1 MNLLR
6 IALLL
11 VLAPAVPLPQAPATA
26 SVEGIVVRLGTAGP
40 VADADVELTRVE
52 GTAAAPLPPGAAEVL
67 ARALIG
73 GGNSRA
79 TVNPAISTEV
89 HYRKTG
95 ADGRFSFT
103 NLKEG
108 KYRLVS
114 VSIGGMY
121 QPAEYGQRDPRGR
134 GLNFP
139 LAAGQALKDAK
150 LEMAPTGA
158 ITGRITD
165 ENGQPVGHARV
176 SALVPRVENGR
187 RYLAIV
193 GTVHSDD
200 RGNYRLFW
208 LPPGRYYVAARLAD
222 LTRRSV
228 SVLVFPPGRINS
240 NDEASTPIISRR
252 RLPSG
257 EFEEETT
264 GMVYYGGVLEPDRA
278 KPLEVFPGE
287 TFAAADIPLG
297 IGKMPA
303 SHIRGSVL
311 DSNGQP
317 AKSAFLRA
325 IPRQW
330 SPSVMILTATA
341 DSNGNFDIMGAV
353 PGSYAVFAVTTAP
366 AFLTDIQ
373 RASLMAAGLDPTRV
387 VAGITSELGYAPV
400 DVGNA
405 QVSGIKINTVRGIG
419 LSGRVVIE
427 GRPAMAEG
435 DPALAKIVVS
445 LRRDPNLLYMPDAM
459 IPLPQPPIP
468 PGATTVPPR
477 PVNGQVND
485 KGAFNILAGLG
496 DFQVNVT
503 EIPSNAYVK
512 SVRMG
517 NVDVQSGG
525 LQIGGPVDNPL
536 EVVIGTD
543 GGEITG
549 TAVNDRAEVQANVVV
564 ALVPESPLLRRRF
577 DLYRSATT
585 DFAGKFRLRNIPP
598 GAYKMFSW
606 PYVES
611 DAWQEAQFL
620 QPYESLGKLITVR
633 EGSSQ
638 ETQVKVTPVR
648 P

>member
-11 VLAPAVPLPQAPATA
+11 VLTQAAPPSQAPATA
-26 SVEGIVVRLGTAGP
+26 SVEGIVLRSGTAGP
-40 VADADVELTRVE
+40 IAGADVELTRVE
-52 GTAAAPLPPGAAEVL
+52 GTAAAPLAPGAAERL
-67 ARALIG
+67 AVALVG
-73 GGNSRA
+73 GGNGRA
-79 TVNPAISTEV
+79 TVDPFLAPEV
-89 HYRKTG
+89 QYRRTG
-95 ADGRFSFT
+95 ADGKFSFT

-114 VSIGGMY
+114 IAIGGMY
-121 QPAEYGQRDPRGR
+121 QPAEYGQRSPRGR
-134 GLNFP
+134 GVNFP
-139 LAAGQALKDAK
+139 LAEGQPLKDIK

-158 ITGRITD
+158 ISGKITD
-165 ENGQPVGHARV
+165 ESGQPIGHARV
-176 SALVPRVENGR
+176 FALAPRVENGS

-208 LPPGRYYVAARLAD
+208 LPPGPYYVAAKLAD
-222 LTRRSV
+222 LTRRTA

-240 NDEASTPIISRR
+240 NDEVSTPIISRH

-264 GMVYYGGVLEPDRA
+264 AMVYYGGALEPDRA
-278 KPLEVFPGE
+278 KPLEVYAGE
-287 TFAAADIPLG
+287 TSAGVDIPLG

-303 SHIRGSVL
+303 WHIRGSVV

-317 AKSAFLRA
+317 AKGAALRG
-325 IPRQW
+325 IPRQS

-341 DSNGNFDIMGAV
+341 DANGNFDLMGAV

-366 AFLTDIQ
+366 ALITDLQ

-387 VAGITSELGYAPV
+387 IAGITSELGYAAV

-405 QVSGIKINTVRGIG
+405 QVAGIKINTVRGIG
-419 LSGRVVIE
+419 LTGRVVIE
-427 GRPAMAEG
+427 GSPVLG
-435 DPALAKIVVS
+435 DGNPALGKIVVS
-445 LRRDPNLLYMPDAM
+445 LRRDPLILYMPDAM
-459 IPLPQPPIP
+459 IPLPRPPTP
-468 PGATTVPPR
+468 AGATTIPPA

-496 DFQVNVT
+496 DFRVNVT
-503 EIPSNAYVK
+503 NIPANAYVK
-512 SVRMG
+512 SIRMG
-517 NVDVQSGG
+517 NVDVLSGG
-525 LQIGGPVDNPL
+525 LQISGPVDNPL
-536 EVVIGTD
+536 DVVIGTD
-543 GGEITG
+543 GGETAG

-564 ALVPESPLLRRRF
+564 ALVPESPLLRKRF

-598 GAYKMFSW
+598 GTYKIFSW
-606 PYVES
+606 PYADPDV
-611 DAWQEAQFL
+611 WQDPQFL
-620 QPYESLGKLITVR
+620 QPYESVGKLLTVR
-633 EGSSQ
+633 EGSTQ
-638 ETQVKVTPVR
+638 ETQVRVTPIR
-648 P
+648 